1 MSFTI
6 LLILFVLEETT
17 TLAFLNWKVDYWG
30 LHQLSLVAELWA
42 EQIRVFEGVKKDKI
56 FGMDEA
62 VIVGGCFPILLEFFG
77 SSKSFK
83 NVERFCYSGGVSSI
97 FWFRFVG
104 RGRGRVRPRLLGKTG
119 GGERGKTWFFILF
132 FILGFLIYFIQ
143 D

>member
-1 MSFTI
+1 MG
-6 LLILFVLEETT
+6 LA
-17 TLAFLNWKVDYWG
+17 LAFIG
-30 LHQLSLVAELWA
+30 GSGGRGEGTRVAELWA

-104 RGRGRVRPRLLGKTG
+104 RGRGG
-119 GGERGKTWFFILF
+119 
-132 FILGFLIYFIQ
+132 
-143 D
+143 